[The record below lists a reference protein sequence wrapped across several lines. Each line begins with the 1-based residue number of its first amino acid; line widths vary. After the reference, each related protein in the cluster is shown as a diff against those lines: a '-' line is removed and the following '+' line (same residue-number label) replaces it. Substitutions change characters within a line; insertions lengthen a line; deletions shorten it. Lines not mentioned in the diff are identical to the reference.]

1 MILSC
6 TSSTLASSYVYILG
20 DSGFGACIRK
30 CLKQWLTWCFNSE
43 PYGCICHFN
52 TTLFPSHSFQKCSLI
67 TTNTDWISTDYRSAE
82 SQAMS
87 FVRYTFNL
95 KQYHIFR
102 WVFLQLNVITSTK
115 VLGNEMRTEWNVQH
129 LIISWRVGTGPFPF
143 LYFPLVEMWTWMSQL
158 GQCRWGQVSRGW
170 GAKGWKEPGSLTL
183 CIANSRSQL
192 LKPYMLNEGKK

>member
-1 MILSC
+1 MILAC

-30 CLKQWLTWCFNSE
+30 CLKQWLTRCFNSE
-43 PYGCICHFN
+43 PYGCICNFN

-115 VLGNEMRTEWNVQH
+115 VLANEMRIGWNVQD
-129 LIISWRVGTGPFPF
+129 LIISLRVGTGPFPF
-143 LYFPLVEMWTWMSQL
+143 LASHWLKC
-158 GQCRWGQVSRGW
+158 GHGW
-170 GAKGWKEPGSLTL
+170 
-183 CIANSRSQL
+183 ANL
-192 LKPYMLNEGKK
+192 DNADEGKSPGAGEQKNGRSLDLWLSASLIPGLNCLSPIC